1 VQTYH
6 RRIFKGTFTSS
17 SNGKFN
23 VIGTYIYGDSIFFG
37 FSGIYSGTKTSALFM
52 RAKSQDL
59 NFDYYTCGFVVE
71 EQRMWDTSYYPTV
84 STVDSTGMNLG
95 TNNLNT
101 FQVPVTKQGDNYPK
115 SSWPLVFEAFSASL
129 RTVSFFTGGSDMN
142 GIEPLP
148 NFYKYP

>member
-1 VQTYH
+1 
-6 RRIFKGTFTSS
+6 
-17 SNGKFN
+17 
-23 VIGTYIYGDSIFFG
+23 VIGTYVYGDSIFFG

-71 EQRMWDTSYYPTV
+71 EQIIWDTSYYQTV
-84 STVDSTGMNLG
+84 STVDSTGTNQG

-115 SSWPLVFEAFSASL
+115 SRRPLVFKHFLLHFEPS
-129 RTVSFFTGGSDMN
+129 VSSQVGQ
-142 GIEPLP
+142 I
-148 NFYKYP
+148 